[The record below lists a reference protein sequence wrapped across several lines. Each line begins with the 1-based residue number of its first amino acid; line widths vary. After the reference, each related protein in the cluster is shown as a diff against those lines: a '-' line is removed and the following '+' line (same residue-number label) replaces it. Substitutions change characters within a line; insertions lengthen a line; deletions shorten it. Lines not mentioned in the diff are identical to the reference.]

1 MSKKKRTIHAR
12 SKASRRRRR
21 RNLCIKIGGSVIV
34 LFLVVYFV
42 MYRYVN
48 KTDAKVIHDHI
59 YIGETDVSGM
69 NEEEAKQALLAKV
82 EEYGEAKA
90 TIKVGEESTEATLQE
105 LGLSMDNVDKTVKQ
119 AISYGKQGSV
129 WKRWNQI
136 RKLKKENRV
145 FDDDFALDTEKMSA
159 VIAEKAQPL
168 EVRAQNATIRHTGNG
183 FEITDEV
190 EGTIIDTNTS
200 IEKLTEYLNTEWD
213 YKDLEFEVIQTVEEP
228 EIRREDLESIQ
239 DELGSF
245 YTVAGSGTRVTNIAR
260 ATELINGT
268 VLMPGETYS
277 VEQATVPYTE
287 ENGYVSGSAYENGQV
302 VQNIGG
308 GLCQVSTTLYNA
320 VLYAELEIV
329 TRSAHSMIVTYVE
342 PSRDAAIAEGLKDLQ
357 FKNSYDTPILI
368 EGYLDGSNNLW
379 FHIYGKETRPSNR
392 SVEYE
397 SETLEVIDYTTKYV
411 ADSGLTLGEMNSEGS
426 KINGRVAKL
435 WKVVYEDGKEVSR
448 KVMNNSRYNA
458 SELKI
463 TVGTYS
469 ENSEASALVD
479 NSIKTQDKS
488 QIENAISQAKSL
500 EQQALQTE
508 SGSQGE

>member
-1 MSKKKRTIHAR
+1 MSKKKREIHAC

-34 LFLVVYFV
+34 LFLVVYFA

-48 KTDAKVIHDHI
+48 KTDAKVIHNHV

-82 EEYGEAKA
+82 DEYGAVKA

-105 LGLSMDNVDKTVKQ
+105 LGLSMDNVDKTVKK
-119 AISYGKQGSV
+119 AIAYGKTGSV

-136 RKLKKENRV
+136 RKLKKENKV
-145 FDDDFALDTEKMSA
+145 FNDDFSLDTEKTSA

-190 EGTIIDTNTS
+190 EGTIIDTDTS

-213 YKDLEFEVIQTVEEP
+213 YKDLEFETIQTVEEP

-245 YTVAGSGTRVTNIAR
+245 YTAAGNGTRVTNIAR

-277 VEQATVPYTE
+277 VEQATLPYTE

-357 FKNSYDTPILI
+357 FKNSYDTPVLI

-397 SETLEVIDYTTKYV
+397 SETLEVIDYTTKYM
-411 ADSGLTLGEMNSEGS
+411 ADSSLTLGEMNSEGS

-435 WKVVYEDGKEVSR
+435 WKVVYEDGAEVSR

-469 ENSEASALVD
+469 ENSEAAALVD
-479 NSIKTQDKS
+479 NAIKTQDKS
-488 QIENAISQAKSL
+488 QIEAAISQAKAM
-500 EQQALQTE
+500 EQQAQQNEESTQTE
-508 SGSQGE
+508 

>member
-1 MSKKKRTIHAR
+1 M
-12 SKASRRRRR
+12 
-21 RNLCIKIGGSVIV
+21 CIKIGGSVIV
-34 LFLVVYFV
+34 LFLVVYFA

-48 KTDAKVIHDHI
+48 KTDAKVIHDHV

-136 RKLKKENRV
+136 RKLKKENKV

-168 EVRAQNATIRHTGNG
+168 EVRAQNAAIRHTGNG

-190 EGTIIDTNTS
+190 EGTVIDTNTS
-200 IEKLTEYLNTEWD
+200 IEKLTEYLNTEWN

-245 YTVAGSGTRVTNIAR
+245 YTAAGSGARVTNIAR

-411 ADSGLTLGEMNSEGS
+411 ADSGLALGEMNSEGS

-508 SGSQGE
+508 SSSQGE

>member
-34 LFLVVYFV
+34 LFLVVYFA

-48 KTDAKVIHDHI
+48 KTDAKVIHDHV

-90 TIKVGEESTEATLQE
+90 TIKVGEEATEATLQE

-136 RKLKKENRV
+136 RKLKKENKV

-245 YTVAGSGTRVTNIAR
+245 YTAAGSGTRVTNIAR

-411 ADSGLTLGEMNSEGS
+411 ADSGLALGEMNSEGS

>member
-21 RNLCIKIGGSVIV
+21 RNLCIKIGGSVVV

-90 TIKVGEESTEATLQE
+90 TIKVGEEATEATLQE

-136 RKLKKENRV
+136 RKLKKENKV

-213 YKDLEFEVIQTVEEP
+213 YKDLEFEAIQTVEEP

-245 YTVAGSGTRVTNIAR
+245 YTAAGSGTRVTNIAR

-411 ADSGLTLGEMNSEGS
+411 ADSGLTLGEMNSEGA

>member
-12 SKASRRRRR
+12 SKASRMRRR

-34 LFLVVYFV
+34 LFLVVYFA

-48 KTDAKVIHDHI
+48 KTDAKVIHDHV

-136 RKLKKENRV
+136 RKLKKENKV

-245 YTVAGSGTRVTNIAR
+245 YTAAGSGTRVTNIAR

>member
-1 MSKKKRTIHAR
+1 MSRKRRGIRAR
-12 SKASRRRRR
+12 SKAGRRRRR
-21 RNLCIKIGGSVIV
+21 RNLCIKIAASVVV
-34 LFLVVYFV
+34 LFLAVYIA

-48 KTDAKVIHDHI
+48 KTDAGVIHNHI
-59 YIGETDVSGM
+59 YIGEVDVSGM
-69 NEEEAKQALLAKV
+69 NEEEAKQTLLTKV
-82 EEYGEAKA
+82 AEYGNVKA
-90 TIKVGEESTEATLQE
+90 TLKVGGESTEATLQE
-105 LGLSMDNVDKTVKQ
+105 LGFSMDDIEKTVKQ
-119 AISYGKQGSV
+119 AVSYGKQGSV

-136 RKLKKENRV
+136 RRLKKNKKV
-145 FDDDFALDTEKMSA
+145 FDDQFVLDADMTAA

-190 EGTIIDTNTS
+190 EGTVIDTEDS
-200 IEKLTEYLNTEWD
+200 IRKLTDYLNKEWD
-213 YKDLEFEVIQTVEEP
+213 YQNFEFETTQTVEEP
-228 EIRREDLESIQ
+228 EIHRTDLESIQ

-245 YTVAGSGTRVTNIAR
+245 YTAAGSGSRVTNIER
-260 ATELINGT
+260 ATELINGK

-277 VEQATVPYTE
+277 VEQATLPYTE

-342 PSRDAAIAEGLKDLQ
+342 PSRDAAIAEGVKDLQ
-357 FKNSYDTPILI
+357 FKNSYDTPVLI

-379 FHIYGKETRPSNR
+379 FHIYGKETRPENR

-411 ADSGLTLGEMNSEGS
+411 ADSSLALGEMKTEGS
-426 KINGRVAKL
+426 KMNGRVAKL

-448 KVMNNSRYNA
+448 KVMNNSRYSA

-463 TVGTYS
+463 TVGTS
-469 ENSEASALVD
+469 STNSEAAALVT
-479 NSIKTQDKS
+479 NAVSTQDKS
-488 QIENAISQAKSL
+488 QIDAAVSQAKSM
-500 EQQALQTE
+500 ENAPAQAETTGQE
-508 SGSQGE
+508 E

>member
-34 LFLVVYFV
+34 LFLVVYFA

-48 KTDAKVIHDHI
+48 KTDAKVIHDHV

-136 RKLKKENRV
+136 RKLKKENKV

-168 EVRAQNATIRHTGNG
+168 EVRAQNAAIRHTGNG

-190 EGTIIDTNTS
+190 EGTVIDTNTS
-200 IEKLTEYLNTEWD
+200 IEKLTEYLNTEWN

-245 YTVAGSGTRVTNIAR
+245 YTAAGSGARVTNIER

-329 TRSAHSMIVTYVE
+329 TRSAHSMTYVE

-411 ADSGLTLGEMNSEGS
+411 ADSGLALGEMNSEGS

-508 SGSQGE
+508 SSSQGE

>member
-12 SKASRRRRR
+12 SKASRMRRR

-34 LFLVVYFV
+34 LFLVVYFA

-48 KTDAKVIHDHI
+48 KTDAKVIHDHV

-245 YTVAGSGTRVTNIAR
+245 YTAAGSGTRVTNIAR

-508 SGSQGE
+508 SSSQGE

>member
-12 SKASRRRRR
+12 SKASRMRRR

-34 LFLVVYFV
+34 LFLVVYFA

-48 KTDAKVIHDHI
+48 KTDAKVIHDHV

-129 WKRWNQI
+129 LKRWNQI
-136 RKLKKENRV
+136 RKLKKENKV

-245 YTVAGSGTRVTNIAR
+245 YTAAGSGTRVTNIAR

>member
-1 MSKKKRTIHAR
+1 M
-12 SKASRRRRR
+12 
-21 RNLCIKIGGSVIV
+21 CIKIGGSVIV

-48 KTDAKVIHDHI
+48 KTDAKVIHDHV

-136 RKLKKENRV
+136 RKLKKENKV

-245 YTVAGSGTRVTNIAR
+245 YTAAGSGTRVTNIAR

>member
-12 SKASRRRRR
+12 SKASRMRRR

-34 LFLVVYFV
+34 LFLVVYFA

-48 KTDAKVIHDHI
+48 KTDAKVIHDHV

-136 RKLKKENRV
+136 RKLKKENKV

-245 YTVAGSGTRVTNIAR
+245 YTAAGSGTRVTNIAR

-488 QIENAISQAKSL
+488 QIESAISQAKSL

-508 SGSQGE
+508 SSSQGE

>member
-12 SKASRRRRR
+12 SKASRRRR

-34 LFLVVYFV
+34 LFLVVYFA

-48 KTDAKVIHDHI
+48 KTDAKVIHDRV

-136 RKLKKENRV
+136 RKLKKENKV

-190 EGTIIDTNTS
+190 EGTIIDTDTS

-213 YKDLEFEVIQTVEEP
+213 YKDLEFEAIQTVEEP

-245 YTVAGSGTRVTNIAR
+245 YTSAGSGTRVTNIAR

-508 SGSQGE
+508 SSSQGE

>member
-12 SKASRRRRR
+12 SKASRMRRR

-34 LFLVVYFV
+34 LFLVVYFA

-48 KTDAKVIHDHI
+48 KTDAKVIHDHV

-245 YTVAGSGTRVTNIAR
+245 YTAAGSGTRVTNIAR

>member
-34 LFLVVYFV
+34 LFLVVYFA

-48 KTDAKVIHDHI
+48 KTDAKVIHDHV

-136 RKLKKENRV
+136 RKLKKENKV

-190 EGTIIDTNTS
+190 EGTVIDTNTS
-200 IEKLTEYLNTEWD
+200 IEKLTEYLNTEWN

-245 YTVAGSGTRVTNIAR
+245 YTAAGSGTRVTNIAR

-411 ADSGLTLGEMNSEGS
+411 ADSGLALGEMNSEGS

>member
-34 LFLVVYFV
+34 LFLVVYFA

-48 KTDAKVIHDHI
+48 KTDAKVIHDHV

-136 RKLKKENRV
+136 RKLKKENKV

-200 IEKLTEYLNTEWD
+200 IEKLTEYLNTEWN

-245 YTVAGSGTRVTNIAR
+245 YTAAGSGTRVTNIAR

-508 SGSQGE
+508 SSSQGE

>member
-12 SKASRRRRR
+12 SKASRMRRR

-34 LFLVVYFV
+34 LFLVVYFA

-48 KTDAKVIHDHI
+48 KTDAKVIHDHV

-90 TIKVGEESTEATLQE
+90 TIKVGEEATEATLQE

-136 RKLKKENRV
+136 RKLKKENKV

-213 YKDLEFEVIQTVEEP
+213 YKDLEFEAIQTVEEP

-245 YTVAGSGTRVTNIAR
+245 YTAAGSGTRVTNIAR

>member
-1 MSKKKRTIHAR
+1 MSKKKKGIRAR
-12 SKASRRRRR
+12 SKASRRRRQR
-21 RNLCIKIGGSVIV
+21 ELGIKAGVSVV
-34 LFLVVYFV
+34 LLFVVIYIA

-48 KTDAKVIHDHI
+48 KTDAGVIHDHI
-59 YIGETDVSGM
+59 YIGEVDVSGM
-69 NEEEAKQALLAKV
+69 DEEKAKQALLAKV
-82 EEYGEAKA
+82 DGYGNVKA
-90 TIKVGEESTEATLQE
+90 TIKVGEESAKVTLQE

-119 AISYGKQGSV
+119 AISYGKEGSV

-136 RKLKKENRV
+136 RKLKKENKV
-145 FDDDFALDTEKMSA
+145 FDDDFVLDTEKTSA

-190 EGTIIDTNTS
+190 EGTVIDTEAS
-200 IEKLTEYLNTEWD
+200 IQKLTEYLNKEWD
-213 YKDLEFEVIQTVEEP
+213 YNDLEFETTQTVEEP
-228 EIRREDLESIQ
+228 EIRRADLESIQ

-245 YTVAGSGTRVTNIAR
+245 YTAAGSGSRVKNIER
-260 ATELINGT
+260 ATELINGK

-277 VEQATVPYTE
+277 VEQATLPYTE

-329 TRSAHSMIVTYVE
+329 TRSAHSMIVTYVD

-357 FKNSYDTPILI
+357 FKNSYDTPVLI
-368 EGYLDGSNNLW
+368 EGYLDSSNNLW
-379 FHIYGKETRPSNR
+379 FHIYGKETRPENR

-411 ADSGLTLGEMNSEGS
+411 ADSSLTLGEMNSEGS

-448 KVMNNSRYNA
+448 KVMNNSSYNA

-469 ENSEASALVD
+469 ANSEAAALVTSAV
-479 NSIKTQDKS
+479 NTQDRS
-488 QIENAISQAKSL
+488 QIDAAISQAKSM
-500 EQQALQTE
+500 ENTSAQTE
-508 SGSQGE
+508 SAEQGE

>member
-90 TIKVGEESTEATLQE
+90 TIKVGEEATEATLQE
-105 LGLSMDNVDKTVKQ
+105 LGLSMNNVDKTVKQ

>member
-1 MSKKKRTIHAR
+1 MSKKKRNIHAR
-12 SKASRRRRR
+12 SKASRRRRKI
-21 RNLCIKIGGSVIV
+21 NLCIKIGGSVV
-34 LFLVVYFV
+34 LVCLVIYFA

-48 KTDAKVIHDHI
+48 RTDAKVIHEHV

-69 NEEEAKQALLAKV
+69 NEEEAKQALLARV
-82 EEYGEAKA
+82 EEYGSVKT
-90 TIKVGEESTEATLQE
+90 TIQVGEESTETTLRE
-105 LGLSMDNVDKTVKQ
+105 LGFSMGNVDKTVKQ
-119 AISYGKQGSV
+119 AINYGKTGSV
-129 WKRWNQI
+129 WKRWNQL
-136 RKLKKENRV
+136 RKLKKENKI
-145 FDDDFALDTEKMSA
+145 FDDDFALDKEKTSA
-159 VIAEKAQPL
+159 VIAEKAQTL

-190 EGTIIDTNTS
+190 EGTIIDTDTS

-213 YKDLEFEVIQTVEEP
+213 YKDLEFEAIQTVEEP

-245 YTVAGSGTRVTNIAR
+245 YTVAGSGSRVTNIAR

-277 VEQATVPYTE
+277 VEQATIPYTE

-329 TRSAHSMIVTYVE
+329 TRSAHSMIVTYVD

-357 FKNSYDTPILI
+357 FKNSYDTPVLI

-397 SETLEVIDYTTKYV
+397 SETLEVLDYTTKYV
-411 ADSGLTLGEMNSEGS
+411 TDSSLPLGKMNSEGS

-435 WKVVYEDGKEVSR
+435 WKVVYEDNKEVSR
-448 KVMNNSRYNA
+448 KVMNNSRYNP
-458 SELKI
+458 SEFKI

-469 ENSEASALVD
+469 ENSEATALVE
-479 NSIKTQDKS
+479 NAVKTQDKS
-488 QIENAISQAKSL
+488 QIEAAISQAESL
-500 EQQALQTE
+500 EQQTGQTE
-508 SGSQGE
+508 ENSQAE

>member
-34 LFLVVYFV
+34 LFLVVYFA

-90 TIKVGEESTEATLQE
+90 TIKVGEEATEATLQE

-136 RKLKKENRV
+136 RKLKKENKV

-245 YTVAGSGTRVTNIAR
+245 YTAAGSGTRVTNIAR

>member
-48 KTDAKVIHDHI
+48 KTDAKVIHDHV

-90 TIKVGEESTEATLQE
+90 TIKVGEEATEATLQE

-136 RKLKKENRV
+136 RKLKKENKV

-245 YTVAGSGTRVTNIAR
+245 YTAAGSGTRVTNIAR

-508 SGSQGE
+508 SSSQGE

>member
-34 LFLVVYFV
+34 LFLVVYFA

-48 KTDAKVIHDHI
+48 KTDAKVIHDHV

-136 RKLKKENRV
+136 RKLKKENKV

-190 EGTIIDTNTS
+190 EGTVIDTNTS
-200 IEKLTEYLNTEWD
+200 IEKLTEYLNTEWN

-245 YTVAGSGTRVTNIAR
+245 YTAAGSGTRVTNIAR

-411 ADSGLTLGEMNSEGS
+411 ADSGLALGEMNSEGS

-508 SGSQGE
+508 SSSQGE

>member
-34 LFLVVYFV
+34 LFLVVYFA

-48 KTDAKVIHDHI
+48 KTDAKVIHDHV

-136 RKLKKENRV
+136 RKLKKENKV

-183 FEITDEV
+183 FELTDEV

-200 IEKLTEYLNTEWD
+200 IEKLTEYLNTEWN

-245 YTVAGSGTRVTNIAR
+245 YTAAGSGTRVTNIAR

-411 ADSGLTLGEMNSEGS
+411 ADSGLALGEMNSEGS

-508 SGSQGE
+508 SSSQGE

>member
-90 TIKVGEESTEATLQE
+90 TIKVGEEATEATLQE
-105 LGLSMDNVDKTVKQ
+105 LGLSMNNVDKTVKQ

-136 RKLKKENRV
+136 RKLKKENKV

>member
-48 KTDAKVIHDHI
+48 KTDAKVIHDHV

-136 RKLKKENRV
+136 RKLKKENKV

-239 DELGSF
+239 DELGSL
-245 YTVAGSGTRVTNIAR
+245 AGSGTRVTNIAR

>member
-136 RKLKKENRV
+136 RKLKKENKV

-245 YTVAGSGTRVTNIAR
+245 YTAAGSGTRVTNIAR

>member
-12 SKASRRRRR
+12 SKASRMRRR

-34 LFLVVYFV
+34 LFLVVYFA

-48 KTDAKVIHDHI
+48 KTDAKVIHDHV

-136 RKLKKENRV
+136 RKLKKENKV

-200 IEKLTEYLNTEWD
+200 IEKLTEYLNTEWN

-245 YTVAGSGTRVTNIAR
+245 YTAAGSGTRVTNIAR

>member
-34 LFLVVYFV
+34 LFLVVYFA

-48 KTDAKVIHDHI
+48 KTDAKVIHDHV

-90 TIKVGEESTEATLQE
+90 TIKVGEEATEATLQE

-136 RKLKKENRV
+136 RKLKKENKV

-357 FKNSYDTPILI
+357 FKNSYATPILI

>member
-21 RNLCIKIGGSVIV
+21 RNLCIKIGGSVVV

-90 TIKVGEESTEATLQE
+90 TIKVGEEATEATLQE

-136 RKLKKENRV
+136 RKLKNENKV

-213 YKDLEFEVIQTVEEP
+213 YKDLEFEAIQTVEEP

-245 YTVAGSGTRVTNIAR
+245 YTAAGSGTRVTNIAR

-411 ADSGLTLGEMNSEGS
+411 ADSGLTLGEMNSEGA

>member
-34 LFLVVYFV
+34 LFLVAYFA

-48 KTDAKVIHDHI
+48 KTDAKVIHDHV

-90 TIKVGEESTEATLQE
+90 TIKVGEEATEATLQE

-136 RKLKKENRV
+136 RKLKKENKV

-245 YTVAGSGTRVTNIAR
+245 YTAAGSGTRVTNIAR

-411 ADSGLTLGEMNSEGS
+411 ADSGLTLGEMNSEGA

-508 SGSQGE
+508 SSSQGE

>member
-34 LFLVVYFV
+34 LFLVVYFA

-48 KTDAKVIHDHI
+48 KTDAKVIHDHV

-136 RKLKKENRV
+136 RKLKKENKV

-168 EVRAQNATIRHTGNG
+168 EVRAQNAAIRHTGNG

-190 EGTIIDTNTS
+190 EGTVIDTNTS
-200 IEKLTEYLNTEWD
+200 IEKLTEYLNTEWN

-245 YTVAGSGTRVTNIAR
+245 YTAAGSGARVTNIAR

-411 ADSGLTLGEMNSEGS
+411 ADSGLALGEMNSEGS

-508 SGSQGE
+508 SSSQGE

>member
-34 LFLVVYFV
+34 LFLVVYFA

-48 KTDAKVIHDHI
+48 KTDAKVIHDHV

-90 TIKVGEESTEATLQE
+90 TIKVGEEATEATLQE

-136 RKLKKENRV
+136 RKLKKENKV

-213 YKDLEFEVIQTVEEP
+213 YKDLEFEAIQTVEEP

-245 YTVAGSGTRVTNIAR
+245 YTAAGYGTRVTNIAR

>member
-12 SKASRRRRR
+12 SKASRMRRR

-34 LFLVVYFV
+34 LFLVVYFA

-48 KTDAKVIHDHI
+48 KTDAKVIHDHV

-90 TIKVGEESTEATLQE
+90 TIKVGEEATEATLQE

-136 RKLKKENRV
+136 RKLKKENKV

-245 YTVAGSGTRVTNIAR
+245 YTAAGSGTRVTNIAR

>member
-12 SKASRRRRR
+12 SKASRMRRR

-34 LFLVVYFV
+34 LFLVVYFA

-48 KTDAKVIHDHI
+48 KTDAKVIHDHV

-136 RKLKKENRV
+136 RKLKKENKV

-245 YTVAGSGTRVTNIAR
+245 YTAAGSGTRVTNIAR

-508 SGSQGE
+508 SSSQGE

>member
-1 MSKKKRTIHAR
+1 M
-12 SKASRRRRR
+12 
-21 RNLCIKIGGSVIV
+21 CIKIGGSVIV
-34 LFLVVYFV
+34 LFLVVYFA

-48 KTDAKVIHDHI
+48 KTDAKVIHDHV

-136 RKLKKENRV
+136 RKLKKENKV

-200 IEKLTEYLNTEWD
+200 IEKLTEYLNTEWN

-245 YTVAGSGTRVTNIAR
+245 YTAAGSGTRVTNIAR

-320 VLYAELEIV
+320 VLYPELEIV

-411 ADSGLTLGEMNSEGS
+411 ADSGLALGEMNSEGS

-508 SGSQGE
+508 SSSQGE